1 MIGFTNV
8 SKHFYTPDGVNI
20 VLHNATLKFDEQAQI
35 GVLARPGTGKS
46 MIALMLA
53 GIERPSSGEV
63 TSPIGRFWRLGDS
76 SVFVPSLSGEA
87 NVRNVADL
95 FGVDSDEV
103 SGFVADV
110 TELSGRY
117 FDPLNTYSG
126 SMRGRLGFALSI
138 ALPVDFY
145 IADQGVQV
153 GIGRYRDKCETLLNE
168 RLDRAGLFVITS
180 NTAFA
185 KRTCAEFA
193 VLQDGA
199 FVRCDDFEQAS
210 ELFKEREDDFDQIND
225 LIAGFDTSLFR
236 GGV

>member
-1 MIGFTNV
+1 MIGFNRV
-8 SKHFYTPDGVNI
+8 SKEFSTPDGVNV
-20 VLHNATLKFDEQAQI
+20 VLHNATLEFDENAQI

-46 MIALMLA
+46 MIARMLA
-53 GIERPSSGEV
+53 GLERPSSGTV
-63 TSPIGRFWRLGDS
+63 MPPRGRFWRLGDA
-76 SVFVPSLSGEA
+76 SVFVPNLSGEA

-95 FGVDSDEV
+95 FGLDSDEV

-110 TELSGRY
+110 VELGDRY
-117 FDPLNTYSG
+117 FDRLNTYSG

-153 GIGRYRDKCETLLNE
+153 GVGRYRDKCETLLNQ

-180 NTAFA
+180 NAGFG

-199 FVRCDDFEQAS
+199 FVRCDDFEQAN
-210 ELFKEREDDFDQIND
+210 EMFKERLDDVDQIHD
-225 LIAGFDTSLFR
+225 LIEGFDNSILR
-236 GGV
+236 GGQ